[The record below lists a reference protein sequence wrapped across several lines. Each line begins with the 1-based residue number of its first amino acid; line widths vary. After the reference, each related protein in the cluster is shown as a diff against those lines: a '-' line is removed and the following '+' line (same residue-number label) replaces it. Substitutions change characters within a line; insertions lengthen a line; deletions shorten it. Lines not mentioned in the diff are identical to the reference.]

1 MQSQGSFAFAFAFAF
16 AFNATGGEL
25 FFEGFPAFSQFFQ
38 TLTEIVFFL
47 RGQGSAD
54 LAFLFGNGN
63 LAATGG
69 RVSFLLD
76 GAGGGFM
83 RFGSGGRTFYHA
95 LQPLFH
101 GSRDQPSFVLVV
113 ELVAIAWGA
122 SRRSGSS
129 GKLSQPSDELG
140 QLLADGFGLSLD
152 DGGGQLG
159 VGQQDMF
166 LGSEV
171 GGFVEQGI
179 LGQFAFVI
187 LHELVQL
194 LWRNHVNFFH
204 RALQSS
210 HNSDRSGEARH
221 ASQRR
226 FFNVCM

>member
-1 MQSQGSFAFAFAFAF
+1 M
-16 AFNATGGEL
+16 

-47 RGQGSAD
+47 RGQGSPE
-54 LAFLFGNGN
+54 LALFRNGN

-69 RVSFLLD
+69 RLAFLLD
-76 GAGGGFM
+76 GGFLRFGGG
-83 RFGSGGRTFYHA
+83 GRAFYHA

-101 GSRDQPSFVLVV
+101 GSRDQAPFVLVV

-166 LGSEV
+166 LSSEV

-194 LWRNHVNFFH
+194 LLRNHVNFFH

-210 HNSDRSGEARH
+210 YNSGRSGEVRH

-226 FFNVCM
+226 FFNVCMWVW